1 MAEVRSTDR
10 GILFSGTLT
19 LDSIAALEAQT
30 SQLLRD
36 RSATT
41 LQVDL
46 SQVTAVD
53 TAGAVFLHRLP
64 QIGRQV
70 GKDLTITPLPT
81 EQLQHF
87 YTFITAAE
95 RAKSIPP
102 TPVNWLEQ
110 VGEQLLQSKERW
122 ATFLYLMSDLTWA
135 AIATLFRRSGIR
147 RDSFSDQAIA
157 IGSQGLPII
166 ALILFLIGAV
176 MALQATA
183 QLRKFGANI
192 FVADLLAVSL
202 TRELGPLMTAII
214 ISGRSGSA
222 IAAEIATM
230 KFTEELDALQTM
242 AINPL
247 RFVAVPKLWAMLL
260 CVPLLTIMAD
270 FFGILGGTFVAVAAF
285 DISPQAFIDQ
295 VIGSLFLKD
304 VLTGLVKSFS
314 FGWII
319 TIIAVYRG
327 LEFSGGASGVGQ
339 ATTASVV
346 TSLFGIIFL
355 DSAWGLLF
363 YMR

>member
-10 GILFSGTLT
+10 GIVLSGALT
-19 LDSIAALEAQT
+19 LDTIAALETQT

-36 RSATT
+36 HPSADP
-41 LQVDL
+41 QVDL

-53 TAGAVFLHRLP
+53 TAGVIFLHRLP
-64 QIGRQV
+64 QMARQA
-70 GKDLTITPLPT
+70 GKDLTLPPLPT
-81 EQLQHF
+81 EELQSF
-87 YTFITAAE
+87 YAFITAGE
-95 RAKSIPP
+95 RPNLP
-102 TPVNWLEQ
+102 TPAPVSWLERL
-110 VGEQLLQSKERW
+110 GEYLLHSKEQW
-122 ATFLYLMSDLTWA
+122 GTFFYLMSDLTWA
-135 AIATLFRRSGIR
+135 AIAALFKRSGIR

-214 ISGRSGSA
+214 VSGRSGSA

-242 AINPL
+242 AIDPL
-247 RFVAVPKLWAMLL
+247 RFVAVPKLWAMVL
-260 CVPLLTIMAD
+260 CVPLLTVMAN
-270 FFGILGGTFVAVAAF
+270 FVGILGGTFVAVTAF
-285 DISPQAFIDQ
+285 DIGPQAFLDQ
-295 VIGSLFLKD
+295 VVGSLFLKD
-304 VLTGLVKSFS
+304 ILTGLAKSVT
-314 FGWII
+314 FGWVV

-327 LEFSGGASGVGQ
+327 LEFSGGAAGVGQ